1 MVKWATKI
9 WNTCSA
15 TFLQKEL
22 NGDVR
27 HSTTRVQTCLATNQV
42 VVAGYKKLLQ
52 KVESSSTFSTKSEHV
67 AHFTGPR
74 QTRFGA
80 SNVTPVYGATP
91 P

>member
-42 VVAGYKKLLQ
+42 VAAGYKKLLQ
-52 KVESSSTFSTKSEHV
+52 
-67 AHFTGPR
+67 
-74 QTRFGA
+74 
-80 SNVTPVYGATP
+80 NVLLFQQNLNMLHILPAQGKLVLEQVT
-91 P
+91 